1 MRQVPTGVKILAA
14 VYIVLAVLSILW
26 SLLVF
31 GFGGLTVMTASIFG
45 SDPGASF
52 GSARVLAGV
61 SGMAIGV
68 LQLVVGIGLLTLKR
82 WAWILAVI
90 AAGIT
95 LAEGIIGMFGGGLLA
110 FCCGGLGIAIPAGI
124 VVYLFRGHVRKL
136 FGA

>member
-1 MRQVPTGVKILAA
+1 MRNVPRGVKILAG

-31 GFGGLTVMTASIFG
+31 GVGGLAVMTASVFG
-45 SDPGASF
+45 SDPGSSF
-52 GSARVLAGV
+52 GSARVVAGL
-61 SGMAIGV
+61 SGIVIAG

-82 WAWILAVI
+82 WAWLLAVVV
-90 AAGIT
+90 AGLT

-124 VVYLFRGHVRKL
+124 VVYLFQGRVRKA